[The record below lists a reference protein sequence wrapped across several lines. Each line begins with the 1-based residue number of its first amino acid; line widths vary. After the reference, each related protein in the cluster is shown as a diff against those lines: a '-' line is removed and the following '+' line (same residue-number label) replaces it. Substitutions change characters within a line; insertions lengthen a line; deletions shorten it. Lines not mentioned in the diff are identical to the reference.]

1 MRIRKPRLAIAAL
14 ALLVSATACNQRT
27 QSLYKVEVER
37 VCRECDLR
45 GVDLSRQSL
54 GGKYRVSVTNQPLS
68 TNPQGLGYAEP
79 VDLTG
84 SDLREANL
92 RFANLPEVIFN
103 ETRLDNADLTNA
115 NLTDA
120 QFVAADLSGANLQG
134 AKLDGTNFQD
144 ANLSEADLRGVDLS
158 NVNLDGADL
167 TGALTGRSAD

>member
-1 MRIRKPRLAIAAL
+1 MAIRKPGLAIAVL
-14 ALLVSATACNQRT
+14 ALVMTAVGCSQQT
-27 QSLYKVEVER
+27 QSLYKLEVER

-45 GVDLSRQSL
+45 GVNLSRQSL

-68 TNPQGLGYAEP
+68 TNPKGLGYAEAA
-79 VDLTG
+79 DLTG

-103 ETRLDNADLTNA
+103 ETRLDNADFTNA

-144 ANLSEADLRGVDLS
+144 ADLSGADLRGVDLS
-158 NVNLDGADL
+158 TANLEGADL
-167 TGALTGRSAD
+167 TDALTEGATR